1 MAKMIYRVKKS
12 EDYKKGAKERIE
24 KAEDNLAHV
33 YVDVGGVPTVG
44 NGKALVVFGHGNKW
58 RIDPEGEAIVRKAT
72 GQGFTPEQEATLQ
85 RAADNLNQTR
95 PHARGDK
102 ESMTKAR
109 EANVPMFYTSD
120 VSTSPGRQ
128 GYRERT
134 YQPEKST
141 FGIRLNEEEIEVFAE
156 EAYQKT
162 EAQFDRTMQRHGIE
176 VPPSQEREAL
186 ISIYHQNPSVLSNKG
201 VVEAIKS
208 KDREKLIQALE
219 DPDLLPKNPAAKERR
234 MDDINAIGRP
244 TDPAIIR
251 YDNNPQAEL
260 ENQIRTPPRGTP
272 NQKPGQP
279 VPQPMPQSEPIGP
292 SYEPNP
298 TTLPHRPTVLD
309 GIGAVLGQ
317 AGQAIATAGRATFD
331 MAMGL
336 GKETLQQ
343 ALQLAL
349 TQSSSQDTLKQAA
362 QLAMG
367 NMLASLNAQI
377 MAKVQQAGRP
387 IGIAGPLQNPE
398 AVEDFMNSPRNQG
411 VFEKL
416 AEEVQRLLR
425 IYPDLDVT
433 TVLVD
438 RGLKHVRQGDFQIP
452 GTLLLPDFMPMDRKD
467 GEYIEILGVQLPV
480 KIPPIIVVDGKIEE
494 NPQDGKVGLP
504 IEFGGLEFSR
514 GGDGAIE
521 VRSYTREGATVRG
534 HTRSSP
540 DDDVSNNLSFRV
552 KA

>member
-24 KAEDNLAHV
+24 KAEDNIAHV

-120 VSTSPGRQ
+120 VSTSPGPQ

-156 EAYQKT
+156 AAYQKT

-186 ISIYHQNPSVLSNKG
+186 ISIYHQNPSVLSHKD

-208 KDREKLIQALE
+208 KDREKLIQTLE
-219 DPDLLPKNPAAKERR
+219 NPDLLPINPAAKERR

-244 TDPAIIR
+244 NDPAIIR
-251 YDNNPQAEL
+251 HENNPQADL
-260 ENQIRTPPRGTP
+260 ENTMRTTPRNTID
-272 NQKPGQP
+272 QKPGQP
-279 VPQPMPQSEPIGP
+279 LPHPMPQPEPTGP
-292 SYEPNP
+292 TYDPSP
-298 TTLPHRPTVLD
+298 TTVPLRPSILD
-309 GIGAVLGQ
+309 GMGSVLNQ
-317 AGQAIATAGRATFD
+317 AGQAIATAGRVTFD

-336 GKETLQQ
+336 GKETRN
-343 ALQLAL
+343 
-349 TQSSSQDTLKQAA
+349 AA
-362 QLAMG
+362 
-367 NMLASLNAQI
+367 
-377 MAKVQQAGRP
+377 
-387 IGIAGPLQNPE
+387 
-398 AVEDFMNSPRNQG
+398 
-411 VFEKL
+411 
-416 AEEVQRLLR
+416 
-425 IYPDLDVT
+425 T
-433 TVLVD
+433 
-438 RGLKHVRQGDFQIP
+438 
-452 GTLLLPDFMPMDRKD
+452 GTA
-467 GEYIEILGVQLPV
+467 
-480 KIPPIIVVDGKIEE
+480 
-494 NPQDGKVGLP
+494 VGLN
-504 IEFGGLEFSR
+504 
-514 GGDGAIE
+514 
-521 VRSYTREGATVRG
+521 TRRE
-534 HTRSSP
+534 
-540 DDDVSNNLSFRV
+540 
-552 KA
+552 